1 MADSE
6 LTQSE
11 KQNPEQIKKN
21 LKIQEK
27 VTATINKMIRIRIL
41 ILLWAY
47 GKQSINDLCEKL
59 DKSWPTINK
68 HLGILHEAGVLE
80 VEEVKSRGPK
90 NKKLYSTIP
99 DLIKSTRLGY
109 EFLKLPPKDI
119 KEILARDIKSDV
131 KTLEIIKKVF
141 NDLTPYHEELERNL
155 REIKPERKTL
165 KEFYK
170 KKHINYYVE
179 TLDDEEFSDFYY
191 EKYNKFLE
199 ELEEFRNKKKSKKD
213 SSDTEKPYIAL
224 HIILPIK
231 EMQEARFKGFWNS

>member
-27 VTATINKMIRIRIL
+27 VVATINKMIRIRIL

-68 HLGILHEAGVLE
+68 HLGILHKARVVE

-90 NKKLYSTIP
+90 NKKLYSTVP
-99 DLIKSTRLGY
+99 NLIKETRLGY
-109 EFLKLPPKDI
+109 DFLKLPPKDV
-119 KEILARDIKSDV
+119 KEILARDIKSDA

-141 NDLTPYHEELERNL
+141 SDLNPYHEELGRNL
-155 REIKPERKTL
+155 REIKSDGETL
-165 KEFYK
+165 KEFYN
-170 KKHINYYVE
+170 KKHVNYYVE
-179 TLDDEEFSDFYY
+179 TLDDEEFSEFYHDRY
-191 EKYNKFLE
+191 KQFLM
-199 ELEEFRNKKKSKKD
+199 ELEEFRNKKKSNKD
-213 SSDTEKPYIAL
+213 PTDTDKPYIAF